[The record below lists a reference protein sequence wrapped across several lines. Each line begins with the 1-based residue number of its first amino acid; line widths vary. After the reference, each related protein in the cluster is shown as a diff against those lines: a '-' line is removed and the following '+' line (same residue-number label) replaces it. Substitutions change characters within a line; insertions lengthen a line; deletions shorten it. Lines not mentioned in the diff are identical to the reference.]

1 MTPTR
6 KAALIAGALYLVTF
20 VTSIPPLLLKAPI
33 LKDLGLLA
41 TGGQRPLLCA
51 AVIEIVLAASCVGT
65 AVALYPI
72 VRPHGELRALG
83 FVASRTVEAGL
94 IMLGVVAML
103 ALVSWGRA
111 GSDPSG
117 LGAAH
122 ALVSVHD
129 ATFLLGPGLMPAV
142 NALLLGS
149 VLYQARLVPRL
160 IPLLGLIGAPLLLVS
175 AMGTLFG
182 FFDQVS
188 PFAALAALPIAL
200 WEASVG
206 VWLLVRGVSDRTSV
220 TGAVPA
226 TPVAVDA

>member
-1 MTPTR
+1 MLRASMPDESARAMAAARTRSRVRRGRSVDMCTPYTYPRVYAVHLPGDPLMTPTR

-41 TGGQRPLLCA
+41 TGGQRPLLWA

-103 ALVSWGRA
+103 AL
-111 GSDPSG
+111 
-117 LGAAH
+117 
-122 ALVSVHD
+122 
-129 ATFLLGPGLMPAV
+129 
-142 NALLLGS
+142 
-149 VLYQARLVPRL
+149 
-160 IPLLGLIGAPLLLVS
+160 
-175 AMGTLFG
+175 
-182 FFDQVS
+182 
-188 PFAALAALPIAL
+188 
-200 WEASVG
+200 
-206 VWLLVRGVSDRTSV
+206 
-220 TGAVPA
+220 
-226 TPVAVDA
+226 